1 MPGSGFLGLSG
12 ALLALWSSG
21 LTGPKK
27 VTYTGCG
34 DEVAY
39 KTLTSRCS
47 SFRPFVHPSERILQ
61 GSAFGGLWKPSSL
74 KQEGDVVN
82 PIVVSMIFCIIPIL
96 PQYIPDITQI

>member
-1 MPGSGFLGLSG
+1 MPGGGSEFLGLSG

-61 GSAFGGLWKPSSL
+61 GSASQMLHVAIWY
-74 KQEGDVVN
+74 
-82 PIVVSMIFCIIPIL
+82 IL
-96 PQYIPDITQI
+96 RAQNGSHITTLGPKYIP